1 MFSIHFNVFLYSAAN
16 AMDYYKALKQKESGH
31 EMDKL
36 VARSLYVIL
45 WSSYILDAYMLFLR

>member
-45 WSSYILDAYMLFLR
+45 

>member
-16 AMDYYKALKQKESGH
+16 AMDYNKALKQKESGH

-45 WSSYILDAYMLFLR
+45 WSSYILDAYMLFLL

>member
-16 AMDYYKALKQKESGH
+16 AMDYCKALKQKESGH